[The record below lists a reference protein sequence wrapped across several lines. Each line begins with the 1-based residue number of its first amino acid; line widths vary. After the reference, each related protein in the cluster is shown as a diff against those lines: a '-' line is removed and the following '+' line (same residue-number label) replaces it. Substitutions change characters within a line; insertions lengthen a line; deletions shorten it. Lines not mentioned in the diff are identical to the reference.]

1 MVDWLGT
8 NISGFVNGVIDGFK
22 EGFDE
27 HSPSKVAFEIG
38 DFFTLG
44 LANGIS
50 DRFKD
55 VYGMIQNFGN
65 DISSTRFS
73 IPTFDL
79 SVDTSKYQYKPMNF
93 NSGKIQAEM
102 QHSLNYM
109 FGADGGFINYDRLGE
124 AVYQAQSQAMKEN
137 PVQIGDEDVFKAAQR
152 AQRREYRRTFKT
164 GWAGI

>member
-44 LANGIS
+44 LANGIA
-50 DRFKD
+50 DRFGDIYRMITDFSDD
-55 VYGMIQNFGN
+55 V
-65 DISSTRFS
+65 SSTKLYA
-73 IPTFDL
+73 PKLDL
-79 SVDTSKYQYKPMNF
+79 DVDTSKYQ
-93 NSGKIQAEM
+93 IQTE
-102 QHSLNYM
+102 SLNPLNVAGEIQETLDY
-109 FGADGGFINYDRLGE
+109 ALKLGGIIDYNRLGQ

-137 PVQIGDEDVFKAAQR
+137 PLVIGDKDIFDANVRETRRFGQR
-152 AQRREYRRTFKT
+152 TKKNPYP
-164 GWAGI
+164 IY